1 MKNFSILTLL
11 LSILLVSCGE
21 NKQQETSET
30 PVTREPER
38 IVGLATVEPQ
48 TRIVSLYAETGGI
61 VKKIVRDINEDVR
74 AGDVIIEFENSVEQ
88 AQLEQAISKLATQQA
103 LINSN
108 KSQLASLKI
117 KVENARVNYER
128 NEGLVKSG
136 GVTQQALDDSRY
148 NYETLR
154 ADIGT
159 YEANIL
165 QQQSKLKE
173 LQADINYYK
182 ELLNRKIVTAP
193 INGKILSMDV
203 KIGNYINTAQAIGDF
218 APEGYFIAVTEIDE
232 LYANEVKEG
241 MTVYIRAEGKTDTLS
256 TGKVIL
262 TSPYLRKKSLF
273 SDGAAN
279 MEDRRV
285 REVRVKLDDKSKLLI
300 GNRVE
305 CVIMLNP

>member
-11 LSILLVSCGE
+11 LLGLLVSCGG
-21 NKQQETSET
+21 NKKQEISET
-30 PVTREPER
+30 PVTQKPER
-38 IVGLATVEPQ
+38 IVGLANVEPQ

-61 VKKIVRDINEDVR
+61 VTKIVHDINKDVR
-74 AGDVIIEFENSVEQ
+74 AGDVIIEFESNVEQ
-88 AQLEQAISKLATQQA
+88 AQLEQAISKLATQRA
-103 LINSN
+103 LVNSN

-117 KVENARVNYER
+117 KVENARINYER
-128 NEGLVKSG
+128 NVELVKSG
-136 GVTQQALDDSRY
+136 GVTQLALDDSRF

-159 YEANIL
+159 YEANIT
-165 QQQSKLKE
+165 QQVSKLNE

-182 ELLNRKIVTAP
+182 VLLGRKKVIAP
-193 INGKILSMDV
+193 FNGKILSMDV
-203 KIGNYINTAQAIGDF
+203 KIGNYVNTAQAIGDF
-218 APEGYFIAVTEIDE
+218 APEGDFIAVTEIDE

-256 TGKVIL
+256 MGKVIL

-273 SDGAAN
+273 SDGASN

-300 GNRVE
+300 GSRVE
-305 CVIMLNP
+305 CVILLNQ

>member
-11 LSILLVSCGE
+11 LSVLLVSCGG

-30 PVTREPER
+30 PVAREPER

-48 TRIVSLYAETGGI
+48 TRIVSLYAEMGGI

-74 AGDVIIEFENSVEQ
+74 AGDVIIEFESSVEQ

-103 LINSN
+103 LVNSN
-108 KSQLASLKI
+108 KSQLVSLKI

-128 NEGLVKSG
+128 NEELVKSG
-136 GVTQQALDDSRY
+136 GVTQQALKDSRF
-148 NYETLR
+148 NYESLQ

-159 YEANIL
+159 YEANIV

-173 LQADINYYK
+173 LQADINYFK
-182 ELLNRKIVTAP
+182 ELLNRKMVTAP
-193 INGKILSMDV
+193 VDGKILSMDV
-203 KIGNYINTAQAIGDF
+203 KIGNYVNTAEAIGDF
-218 APEGYFIAVTEIDE
+218 APEGYFIAVTEVDE
-232 LYANEVKEG
+232 LYANKVTEG
-241 MTVYIRAEGKTDTLS
+241 MPVYIRTEGKTDTLS
-256 TGKVIL
+256 TGTVIL
-262 TSPYLRKKSLF
+262 ASPYLRKKSLF
-273 SDGAAN
+273 SDGASN

-300 GNRVE
+300 GSRVE
-305 CVIMLNP
+305 CVILLNQ